1 VIERI
6 GGSALAREAMLAALK
21 GAGER
26 LSASGAA
33 AGGVGESSGL
43 SSSSASSSSL
53 GAPGVD
59 FERALS
65 EGVREVD
72 AKVQGADA
80 LPADLLTGKVGDFH
94 EIAVQLKSTELSFK
108 FALEIRNKLVDA
120 YREVMR
126 MQV

>member
-1 VIERI
+1 MVERI

-21 GAGER
+21 GASEK
-26 LSASGAA
+26 LAASGGA
-33 AGGVGESSGL
+33 AGGVGDSSPL
-43 SSSSASSSSL
+43 APSATGP

-59 FERALS
+59 FERALA

-72 AKVQGADA
+72 AKVHGADA
-80 LPADLLTGKVGDFH
+80 LPADILTGKVGDFH

>member
-1 VIERI
+1 M
-6 GGSALAREAMLAALK
+6 AREAMLAAIK
-21 GAGER
+21 
-26 LSASGAA
+26 SASERASSA
-33 AGGVGESSGL
+33 AGSAGGASETPGL
-43 SSSSASSSSL
+43 SGTSGGSSL

-59 FERALS
+59 FERALA

-72 AKVQGADA
+72 ARVQGADA
-80 LPADLLTGKVGDFH
+80 LPLDILTGKVGDFH

-108 FALEIRNKLVDA
+108 FAMEIRNKLVDA

>member
-1 VIERI
+1 MVERI

-21 GAGER
+21 GASER
-26 LSASGAA
+26 LSTSGAA
-33 AGGVGESSGL
+33 AGGVGESAGL
-43 SSSSASSSSL
+43 PSSSSSSSL

-59 FERALS
+59 FERALAD
-65 EGVREVD
+65 GVREVD

-80 LPADLLTGKVGDFH
+80 LPADILTGKVGDFH
-94 EIAVQLKSTELSFK
+94 EIAVQLKGTELSFK
-108 FALEIRNKLVDA
+108 FAMEIRNKLVDA